1 MRHEQRIMN
10 IKTYR
15 VCFDIC
21 DMVNEKRK
29 KGKAEVHDFP
39 AAAVACAV
47 SWDKYCC
54 SIINTSG
61 KVVKTSFHKTPSLE
75 ASLNALGTIGSKR
88 NGCNNYIGACAE
100 PHAARSVLEVNPG
113 IAVKNLVFSYT
124 YRPRTKTMI
133 RYCGNCTKVFNVQ
146 NP

>member
-1 MRHEQRIMN
+1 MRPEQREMN
-10 IKTYR
+10 NETYR

-29 KGKAEVHDFP
+29 KGKVDVHDYP
-39 AAAVACAV
+39 AAVVACAV
-47 SWDKYCC
+47 SWNRYRC

-75 ASLNALGTIGSKR
+75 AALKALGTIGSKR

-100 PHAARSVLEVNPG
+100 PHAARSVLETSPG
-113 IAVKNLVFSYT
+113 SAVKNLVFSYA
-124 YRPRTKTMI
+124 YRPRTKMMI